1 MNSMVSESDQE
12 PRIYVGEIMNDKPVC
27 VDKSINISTLADMMS
42 KKNVEAVIIVENDEP
57 IGIITEKDL
66 LSKVL
71 AKRLNPEETKAED
84 IMSKPVI
91 TISPNEDII
100 SAMKKMLHY
109 NVRRLIVTNG
119 KKVLGLV
126 TVSDILRIT
135 PSLLEIMK
143 EKLSVNTATRETTIG
158 YCDVC
163 GQWSDFLLLVDGQY
177 LCENCR
183 E

>member
-1 MNSMVSESDQE
+1 MVSEGDQA
-12 PRIYVGEIMNDKPVC
+12 PRILVEEIMNDKPVC

-57 IGIITEKDL
+57 IGIVTEKDL
-66 LSKVL
+66 LTKVL
-71 AKRLNPEETKAED
+71 AKKLNPEDTKAED
-84 IMSKPVI
+84 IMSSPVI
-91 TISPNEDII
+91 TISPTEDII
-100 SAMKKMLHY
+100 TAMKKMLSY

-119 KKVLGLV
+119 KKVIGLI

-143 EKLSVNTATRETTIG
+143 EKLVVNTTLRETTMG

-163 GQWSDFLLLVDGQY
+163 GQWSDYLVLVDGQY